1 MFLHKIPT
9 LARKKIKEIKK
20 ILLDNGKSHLLEEN
34 YYVSPVEKDGDDQ
47 ESLDAGI
54 DEDSIDYCLS
64 VFKISIQN
72 LPTIEKDILK
82 LKYYHK
88 KNVREI
94 MDFFHSN
101 DRIDELRA
109 KKVKRSKDLYKLI
122 DKVLD
127 KVLIDMEN
135 KLNQPVDDKKA
146 TVTLLYEILERRL
159 K

>member
-1 MFLHKIPT
+1 
-9 LARKKIKEIKK
+9 
-20 ILLDNGKSHLLEEN
+20 
-34 YYVSPVEKDGDDQ
+34 
-47 ESLDAGI
+47 
-54 DEDSIDYCLS
+54 
-64 VFKISIQN
+64 
-72 LPTIEKDILK
+72 
-82 LKYYHK
+82 
-88 KNVREI
+88 

-101 DRIDELRA
+101 NRIDELRV

>member
-1 MFLHKIPT
+1 
-9 LARKKIKEIKK
+9 
-20 ILLDNGKSHLLEEN
+20 
-34 YYVSPVEKDGDDQ
+34 
-47 ESLDAGI
+47 
-54 DEDSIDYCLS
+54 
-64 VFKISIQN
+64 
-72 LPTIEKDILK
+72 
-82 LKYYHK
+82 
-88 KNVREI
+88 